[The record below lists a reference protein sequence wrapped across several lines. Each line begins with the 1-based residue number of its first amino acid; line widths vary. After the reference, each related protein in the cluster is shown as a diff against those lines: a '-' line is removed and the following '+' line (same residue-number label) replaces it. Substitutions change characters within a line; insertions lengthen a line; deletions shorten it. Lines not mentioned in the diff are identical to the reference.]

1 MVEYQIRPTRIQ
13 ILYVDNRSVSN
24 QTLTDRW
31 DKDSCNNYNIFAGL
45 NYELSSKSNQESMWG
60 NGCFCL
66 CVDAGGVQ
74 RLRRRKRY
82 ISLLPHNGVHFSERN
97 YGLNFRTKVLKWNVF
112 DVLVRCSHGESSL
125 ICDKS
130 Q

>member
-45 NYELSSKSNQESMWG
+45 NYELSSKSNLRVQYSGEFK
-60 NGCFCL
+60 NGTENVNSTQTNSNPL
-66 CVDAGGVQ
+66 EQISIHRTISADGTQ
-74 RLRRRKRY
+74 DRY
-82 ISLLPHNGVHFSERN
+82 TNTASASYQL
-97 YGLNFRTKVLKWNVF
+97 
-112 DVLVRCSHGESSL
+112 
-125 ICDKS
+125 
-130 Q
+130 